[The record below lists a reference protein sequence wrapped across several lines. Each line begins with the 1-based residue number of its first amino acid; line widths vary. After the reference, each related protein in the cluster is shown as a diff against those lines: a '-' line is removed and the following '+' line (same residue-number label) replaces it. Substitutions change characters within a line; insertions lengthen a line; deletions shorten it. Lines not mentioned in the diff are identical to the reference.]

1 MKKRIACI
9 AIFMGLLFAFVSF
22 GSTSVSASIE
32 DVDFES
38 PTLPVTTQ

>member
-1 MKKRIACI
+1 MKKQIAML

-22 GSTSVSASIE
+22 RSTSVSASIE

>member
-1 MKKRIACI
+1 MKKRIAML
-9 AIFMGLLFAFVSF
+9 AIFMGLIFAFANI

>member
-1 MKKRIACI
+1 MKKRIAML

-22 GSTSVSASIE
+22 GSTSVSAGIE

>member
-1 MKKRIACI
+1 MKKRIAML

-22 GSTSVSASIE
+22 GTTSVSASIE